1 MTAAEALARTPA
13 EVRSLAALRA
23 ATGEVDGTM
32 ERHCLRCFE
41 LSKRIAAKRGA
52 ELDLEVML
60 CAAILHDIGL
70 YEAVSDGGVYT
81 DEGAELARKIG
92 LEAGWDQARSD
103 LCAEACARHH
113 SITSKWESGAEVE
126 TLRLADRIEVSGGL
140 SRGGLSRQEIKEA
153 FDMYP
158 RDGFYRGLLTV
169 VGPSLLHRPL
179 TLPKIFK
186 P

>member
-1 MTAAEALARTPA
+1 LSGAESLASTPA

-23 ATGEVDGTM
+23 ASGEVDGVM

-41 LSKRIAAKRGA
+41 LCKRIAAQKGA

-60 CAAILHDIGL
+60 CAAILHDVGL
-70 YEAVSDGGVYT
+70 YDSVSAGGVYT
-81 DEGAELARKIG
+81 EEGAELARKIG
-92 LEAGWDQARSD
+92 LDAGWDQARAD

-113 SITSKWESGAEVE
+113 SITPKWESGAEVE

-140 SRGGLSRQEIKEA
+140 ARSGLYRSEIKEVFA
-153 FDMYP
+153 MYP
-158 RDGFYRGLLTV
+158 RDGFYRGLAAV
-169 VGPSLLHRPL
+169 VGPTLRHRPL
-179 TLPKIFK
+179 TMPKIFK